1 MENSDYEK
9 TGAMKSMLGLY
20 AFALGGC
27 QMTKQKSKPKTQMT
41 KQKSKPKTQ
50 KQMKAISSN
59 AMLPAVIAPI
69 DARNEKGRLRLRED
83 NTSTENY
90 WLLLN
95 DGHITLANQRSGEN
109 MVWWAQIPRK
119 EWDKIVKWYMKPQKV
134 MGNNCR

>member
-1 MENSDYEK
+1 
-9 TGAMKSMLGLY
+9 
-20 AFALGGC
+20 
-27 QMTKQKSKPKTQMT
+27 MT

-119 EWDKIVKWYMKPQKV
+119 EWDKIVKRYMKPQKV
-134 MGNNCR
+134 RGNNCR